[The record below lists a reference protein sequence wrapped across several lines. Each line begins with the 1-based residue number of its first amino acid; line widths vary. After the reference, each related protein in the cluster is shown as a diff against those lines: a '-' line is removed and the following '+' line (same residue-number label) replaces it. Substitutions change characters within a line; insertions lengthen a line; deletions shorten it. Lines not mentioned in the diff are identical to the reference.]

1 MSENPYYAP
10 AAVDRTG
17 ILAGSNG
24 GFQNAGIANMFS
36 ELGNLQNFGAQ
47 NQQRQAN
54 ADLNQAK
61 TMAARDQ
68 AMALRENP
76 QALAALFLSG
86 GQTSTPT
93 LRSDYANDKP
103 VDYSLNAPP
112 QDNRVSSIFTN
123 NQVSPNDQIGRAM
136 QELLIRGGNI
146 KDFATVLG
154 QGGYLNKVNAGT
166 PDAGMGYLPLM
177 GMLPSKNTALSTERQ
192 DVFEKNERDRQL
204 AVQGAS
210 NAGALQRQELAGKQA
225 LELSDRNYKNMTD
238 QQIKIEDAK
247 AVNREKLAE
256 LNFELKADGSVVSN
270 RTPANVPSVAPN
282 TIKMLTEQADAIAKN
297 LNIKL
302 DPTARL
308 SIVTEAARRTQDVN
322 LIDAGYK
329 NPSLALE
336 SVVKDLQD
344 GLLMG
349 LQQVPNKGIFT
360 MFQPDNKVE
369 RVPDAN
375 NPNSFTPVAPK
386 YKVDP
391 RAIQNARK
399 AIADG
404 APREAVIQRL
414 KENGIDTR
422 GL

>member
-10 AAVDRTG
+10 AAVDKTG
-17 ILAGSNG
+17 ILAGSNS
-24 GFQNAGIANMFS
+24 GFSNAGLGQMFA

-47 NQQRQAN
+47 NQQRQSA

-68 AMALRENP
+68 AMALRQNP
-76 QALAALFLSG
+76 DALAALFLSG
-86 GQTSTPT
+86 GQTSMPT
-93 LRSDYANDKP
+93 LRTDYATDKP
-103 VDYSLNAPP
+103 FDYSLNAPP
-112 QDNRVSSIFTN
+112 QDSRVSSIFTN

-166 PDAGMGYLPLM
+166 PDAGLGYLPLM
-177 GMLPSKNTALSTERQ
+177 GLLPNKNTALSTERQ

-210 NAGALQRQELAGKQA
+210 NAGAMQRQELAGRQA

-238 QQIKIEDAK
+238 KEIKVADAQAEHRK
-247 AVNREKLAE
+247 DLAE
-256 LNFELKADGSVVSN
+256 LNFELKADGSLVSN
-270 RTPANVPSVAPN
+270 RTPANVPSVTPS
-282 TIKMLTEQADAIAKN
+282 TMKMLNEQADAMAKN
-297 LNIKL
+297 LDIKL
-302 DPTARL
+302 DPSARL
-308 SIVTEAARRTQDVN
+308 AIVTEAARRTQN
-322 LIDAGYK
+322 ASLIDAGYK

-349 LQQVPNKGIFT
+349 LQQTPNTGISSIFGAN
-360 MFQPDNKVE
+360 NKVT
-369 RVPDAN
+369 RVPDPN
-375 NPNSFTPVAPK
+375 NPNAFTPVAPK

-391 RAIQNARK
+391 KAIQDGRK
-399 AIADG
+399 AIANG
-404 APREAVIQRL
+404 APREAVIKRL
-414 KENGIDTR
+414 QENGIDTR

>member
-1 MSENPYYAP
+1 MSENPYYASAP
-10 AAVDRTG
+10 MDRSG
-17 ILAGSNG
+17 ILAGSNS
-24 GFQNAGIANMFS
+24 GFSNAGLGQMFS

-47 NQQRQAN
+47 NQQRQSA

-68 AMALRENP
+68 AMALRQNP
-76 QALAALFLSG
+76 EALAALFLTG

-93 LRSDYANDKP
+93 LRTDYASDKP
-103 VDYSLNAPP
+103 FDYSLNAPP
-112 QDNRVSSIFTN
+112 QDSRVSSIFTN

-136 QELLIRGGNI
+136 QELLMRGGNI

-154 QGGYLNKVNAGT
+154 QGGYLNKVNAGDA
-166 PDAGMGYLPLM
+166 DAGMGFLPLM
-177 GMLPSKNTALSTERQ
+177 GLLPSKNTALSTARQ

-210 NAGALQRQELAGKQA
+210 NAGAMERQKLVGTQA
-225 LELSDRNYKNMTD
+225 LEQLDRQYKNMTEKE
-238 QQIKIEDAK
+238 IKVEEAK
-247 AVNREKLAE
+247 AKNREALAE
-256 LNFELKADGSVVSN
+256 LNFELKADGSVVS
-270 RTPANVPSVAPN
+270 RVTPANVPSVTPN
-282 TIKMLTEQADAIAKN
+282 TMKMLGEQTDLIAKN
-297 LNIKL
+297 LSIKL

-308 SIVTEAARRTQDVN
+308 SIITEAARRTQDVN

-329 NPSLALE
+329 NPALALE

-349 LQQVPNKGIFT
+349 LQQTPNTGISSIFGAN
-360 MFQPDNKVE
+360 NKVT

-375 NPNSFTPVAPK
+375 NPNAFTPVAPK
-386 YKVDP
+386 FKVDP

-404 APREAVIQRL
+404 APREAVIKRL
-414 KENGIDTR
+414 QDNGIDTR

>member
-10 AAVDRTG
+10 APMDRSG
-17 ILAGSNG
+17 ILAGSNS
-24 GFQNAGIANMFS
+24 GFSNAGIGQMFS

-47 NQQRQAN
+47 NQQRQAS
-54 ADLNQAK
+54 ADYNQAR

-93 LRSDYANDKP
+93 LRTDYATDKP
-103 VDYSLNAPP
+103 FDYSLNAPP
-112 QDNRVSSIFTN
+112 QDNRISSIFTN
-123 NQVSPNDQIGRAM
+123 NQVSPNEQIARGM
-136 QELLIRGGNI
+136 QEHLMRGGKI
-146 KDFATVLG
+146 EDFARVLA
-154 QGGYLNKVNAGT
+154 QGGYLNKVNAGDA
-166 PDAGMGYLPLM
+166 DAGMGFLPFM
-177 GMLPSKNTALSTERQ
+177 GLLPSKNTALSTARQ
-192 DVFEKNERDRQL
+192 DVFEKNEL
-204 AVQGAS
+204 NKATAVQGLANS
-210 NAGALQRQELAGKQA
+210 GAMQRQELAGTQA
-225 LELSDRNYKNMTD
+225 LALSDRNSANMTK
-238 QQIKIEDAK
+238 QQIAVEDAK
-247 AVNREKLAE
+247 AVNREALAE
-256 LNFELKADGSVVSN
+256 LNFEIRSDGSVVSN
-270 RTPANVPSVAPN
+270 RTPANVPSVTAS
-282 TIKMLTEQADAIAKN
+282 TMKMLGEQTDSIAKN
-297 LNIKL
+297 LSIKL

-308 SIVTEAARRTQDVN
+308 SIITEAARRTQDVN

-349 LQQVPNKGIFT
+349 LQQTPNTGISSIFGA
-360 MFQPDNKVE
+360 DNKVT

-375 NPNSFTPVAPK
+375 NPNAFTPVAPK
-386 YKVDP
+386 FKVDP

-404 APREAVIQRL
+404 APREAVIKRL
-414 KENGIDTR
+414 QDNGIDTR

>member
-10 AAVDRTG
+10 AAVDKTG

-24 GFQNAGIANMFS
+24 GFSNAGLGQMFS

-47 NQQRQAN
+47 NQQRQSA
-54 ADLNQAK
+54 ADYNQAR

-93 LRSDYANDKP
+93 LRTDYANDKP

-123 NQVSPNDQIGRAM
+123 NQVSPNEQIGRGM
-136 QELLIRGGNI
+136 QELLMRGGKI
-146 KDFATVLG
+146 EDFARVLG

-177 GMLPSKNTALSTERQ
+177 GLLPSKNTALSTERQ

-210 NAGALQRQELAGKQA
+210 NAGAMERQKLVGTQQ
-225 LELSDRNYKNMTD
+225 LELSDRNSVNATA
-238 QQIKIEDAK
+238 QQIKVEDAR
-247 AVNREKLAE
+247 ARNRESLAE
-256 LNFELKADGSVVSN
+256 LGFELKADGSLISKV
-270 RTPANVPSVAPN
+270 TPANVPSVTAG
-282 TIKMLTEQADAIAKN
+282 TMKMLNEQADAMAKN
-297 LNIKL
+297 LDIKL

-308 SIVTEAARRTQDVN
+308 AIVTEAARRTQDVN
-322 LIDAGYK
+322 LLDAGYK

-349 LQQVPNKGIFT
+349 LQQTPNTGFSSIFGAN
-360 MFQPDNKVE
+360 NKVT

-375 NPNSFTPVAPK
+375 NPNAFTPVAPK

-391 RAIQNARK
+391 KALQDGRK
-399 AIADG
+399 AIANG
-404 APREAVIQRL
+404 APRDAVIKRL
-414 KENGIDTR
+414 QENGIDAR

>member
-10 AAVDRTG
+10 AAVDKTG
-17 ILAGSNG
+17 ILAGSNS
-24 GFQNAGIANMFS
+24 GFSNAGLGQMFT
-36 ELGNLQNFGAQ
+36 ELSNLQNFGAQ
-47 NQQRQAN
+47 NQQRQAS
-54 ADLNQAK
+54 ADYNQAR

-76 QALAALFLSG
+76 QALAALFLNG
-86 GQTSTPT
+86 GNIQPPT
-93 LRSDYANDKP
+93 LRTDYATDKP
-103 VDYSLNAPP
+103 FDYSLNAPP
-112 QDNRVSSIFTN
+112 QDNRISSIFTN
-123 NQVSPNDQIGRAM
+123 NQVSPNEQIGRGL
-136 QELLIRGGNI
+136 QELFMRGGKI
-146 KDFATVLG
+146 EDFARFLG
-154 QGGYLNKVNAGT
+154 QGGYLNKVNAGDA
-166 PDAGMGYLPLM
+166 DAGMGYLPLM
-177 GMLPSKNTALSTERQ
+177 GLLPSKNTALSTARQ
-192 DVFEKNERDRQL
+192 DVFEQNEL
-204 AVQGAS
+204 NKATAVQGLS
-210 NAGALQRQELAGKQA
+210 NAGALQRQELMGKQA
-225 LELSDRNYKNMTD
+225 LELSDRNYANMTD
-238 QQIKIEDAK
+238 KEIKVEDARAK
-247 AVNREKLAE
+247 NREALAE
-256 LNFELKADGSVVSN
+256 LNFELKADGSLVSN

-297 LNIKL
+297 LKIKL

-349 LQQVPNKGIFT
+349 LQQVPNKDFFSFI
-360 MFQPDNKVE
+360 QPDNKVE

>member
-1 MSENPYYAP
+1 MSENPYYASAP
-10 AAVDRTG
+10 MDRSG
-17 ILAGSNG
+17 ILAGSNS
-24 GFQNAGIANMFS
+24 GFSNAGIGQMFS

-47 NQQRQAN
+47 NQQRQSA
-54 ADLNQAK
+54 ADFNQAK

-68 AMALRENP
+68 AMALRQNP
-76 QALAALFLSG
+76 EALAALFLSG

-93 LRSDYANDKP
+93 LRTDYASDKP
-103 VDYSLNAPP
+103 FDYSLNAPP

-166 PDAGMGYLPLM
+166 PDAGLGYLPLM
-177 GMLPSKNTALSTERQ
+177 GMLPNKNTALSTERQ

-210 NAGALQRQELAGKQA
+210 NAGALERQKLVGTQA
-225 LELSDRNYKNMTD
+225 LEQLDLQYKKMTE
-238 QQIKIEDAK
+238 KELKVEEARAK
-247 AVNREKLAE
+247 NREALAE
-256 LNFELKADGSVVSN
+256 LNFEIKADGSVVSN
-270 RTPANVPSVAPN
+270 RTPTNVPNVTAS
-282 TIKMLTEQADAIAKN
+282 TMKMLNDDVVKMADALK
-297 LNIKL
+297 IKIE
-302 DPTARL
+302 PSARL
-308 SIVTEAARRTQDVN
+308 AIVTEAARRTQDVN

-329 NPSLALE
+329 NPALALE

-344 GLLMG
+344 GLLIG
-349 LQQVPNKGIFT
+349 LQQVPNPT
-360 MFQPDNKVE
+360 WFQPDNKVT
-369 RVPDAN
+369 RTQDPN

-404 APREAVIQRL
+404 APREAVIKRL
-414 KENGIDTR
+414 QDNGIDTR